1 MATSPR
7 TSDFYKK
14 AWGVFLAIIFF
25 WILTPVVTALLIR
38 WFGLNDLQTHGQIGD
53 LFGSINTL
61 FSGLALF
68 GVVVAIYLQWRDLQ
82 EQRKETKDLQE
93 IQRETANSLRDAMYA
108 TSFSKI
114 YDILD
119 DKSIIDARYAVY
131 ELEEVHYSEWREKE
145 DWPEIER
152 HIRTLLR
159 AYNIA
164 GIYVKHHFLLEK
176 HIVPDWEPSLRKT
189 WSILKPYVRERR
201 IDRTM
206 GPSGSGNHWQN
217 YEQLAALADEWHTTQ
232 RNMPK
237 SSVI

>member
-1 MATSPR
+1 MKFWWNSDCHEILALSLSGKFPQIISAIRSSVLPRNFISPR
-7 TSDFYKK
+7 FERCNKFLHHYK
-14 AWGVFLAIIFF
+14 L
-25 WILTPVVTALLIR
+25 
-38 WFGLNDLQTHGQIGD
+38 D
-53 LFGSINTL
+53 
-61 FSGLALF
+61 
-68 GVVVAIYLQWRDLQ
+68 IYLRWRDLQ